1 MTFSPERDLPWQ
13 QRRGRIVS
21 RIGKWTGGEDVRLR
35 QYSLLQDLFLQKSY
49 MQVLV
54 LNATGRLVSPEL
66 ATWLE
71 NNFMVMS
78 YPDARI
84 WCNQVGAFAGSMHTS
99 PTAATA
105 AGCLAADSRAYGG
118 SLTARLAMQF
128 IQQALREVQQGKTLA
143 QLVDAVP
150 LKHGKPAIIGFARPV
165 ARHDERI
172 EPHRRMTAELG
183 FVKGPHLQLADAL
196 SDYLLERF
204 GMGINIGGYTAAF
217 MSDQGFSPD
226 ELYRIKNLCVAS
238 GVTACYLDQ
247 LDQPPRSFLALRC
260 DDIRYTGPA
269 AREVPPADETR

>member
-1 MTFSPERDLPWQ
+1 MNTNKSNKLALWDS
-13 QRRGRIVS
+13 RRGHIVS
-21 RIGKWTGGEDVRLR
+21 RIGKWVGGQDVQIR
-35 QYSLLQDLFLQKSY
+35 QYSLLNDLFLQKSY

-54 LNATGRLVSPEL
+54 LNATGRLISAEL
-66 ATWLE
+66 GCWLE

-84 WCNQVGAFAGSMHTS
+84 WCNQIGAFAGELHSS

-118 SLTARLAMQF
+118 SLTSKLAMEF
-128 IQQALREVQQGKTLA
+128 IQQARLEVEQGVSIE
-143 QLVDAVP
+143 QLVARVP

-172 EPHRRMTAELG
+172 EPHRRMTAALG
-183 FVKGPHLQLADAL
+183 FTDGPHLTLANQL
-196 SDYLLERF
+196 SDYLLATF

-226 ELYRIKNLCVAS
+226 EVYRIKNLCVAS
-238 GVTACYLDQ
+238 GVMACYVDQ
-247 LDQPPRSFLALRC
+247 LDQTERSFLALQC
-260 DDIRYTGPA
+260 ADISYQGHPA
-269 AREVPPADETR
+269 RTVPLID